1 MVEVMRA
8 AGAVMDGG
16 RSVLS
21 PLKLFIIL
29 TSPYHISE
37 PVALSVLLLKDLSP
51 ASQLSDAILVIMASR
66 PGTR

>member
-21 PLKLFIIL
+21 LLKLFIIL
-29 TSPYHISE
+29 TSLYHISE

>member
-21 PLKLFIIL
+21 LLKLFIIL
-29 TSPYHISE
+29 TSLYHIS
-37 PVALSVLLLKDLSP
+37 VLCPSCC
-51 ASQLSDAILVIMASR
+51 
-66 PGTR
+66 

>member
-16 RSVLS
+16 RSVFS

-29 TSPYHISE
+29 TSLYHISE